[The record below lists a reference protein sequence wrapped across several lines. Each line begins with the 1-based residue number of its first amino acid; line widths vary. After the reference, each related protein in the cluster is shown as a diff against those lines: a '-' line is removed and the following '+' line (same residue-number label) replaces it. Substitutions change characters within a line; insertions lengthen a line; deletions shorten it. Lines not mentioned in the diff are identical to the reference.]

1 MSAFDLASSPS
12 EGEWDEA
19 ELFQPAASTLGS
31 RYKRIVRSKSSVS
44 ATNSRGSSTLSVV
57 KLEVKA
63 PEANRSGLLAAQLK
77 GYALVTAFETCH
89 LGSHP
94 VVTACCVLRRSPL
107 PSSPASLSAGTD
119 SSSNKKRNGKLDSP
133 KATLATVDE
142 LSSASVE
149 SATSNARLPLPV
161 SPSSGNTSP
170 LAVPTK
176 RQNTSKWGIRP
187 ADEEEFV
194 PPHLMSAQTLPSDFV
209 YAEDARPVSTSYVVP
224 PAVFSKSSSNDFH
237 HTCCMLTCR
246 VLYSKA

>member
-1 MSAFDLASSPS
+1 MSGAQRAAAMSAFDLASSPS

-31 RYKRIVRSKSSVS
+31 RYKRVVRSKSSVS
-44 ATNSRGSSTLSVV
+44 ANNSRGSSTLSVV

-63 PEANRSGLLAAQLK
+63 PHANRSGLLAAQLK
-77 GYALVTAFETCH
+77 GYALLSTFETCH
-89 LGSHP
+89 PDSHF
-94 VVTACCVLRRSPL
+94 VMTSSRGLCRSPV
-107 PSSPASLSAGTD
+107 PSSPASQSAGID
-119 SSSNKKRNGKLDSP
+119 SPSNKKRNGKLDSP

-176 RQNTSKWGIRP
+176 RQNRSTWGIRP
-187 ADEEEFV
+187 ADEDEFV

-224 PAVFSKSSSNDFH
+224 SALFSTISQM
-237 HTCCMLTCR
+237 TCTALAAC
-246 VLYSKA
+246 

>member
-1 MSAFDLASSPS
+1 MSGAQKAAAMSAFDLASSPS

-31 RYKRIVRSKSSVS
+31 RYKRVVRSKSSVS
-44 ATNSRGSSTLSVV
+44 ANHSRGSSTLTVV

-63 PEANRSGLLAAQLK
+63 PDANRSGLLAAQLK
-77 GYALVTAFETCH
+77 G
-89 LGSHP
+89 SP
-94 VVTACCVLRRSPL
+94 V
-107 PSSPASLSAGTD
+107 PSSPASQSAGLD
-119 SSSNKKRNGKLDSP
+119 SPSNKKRSGKLDSP

-176 RQNTSKWGIRP
+176 RQNRNTWGNRP
-187 ADEEEFV
+187 ADEDEFV

-209 YAEDARPVSTSYVVP
+209 YAEDARPGSVLEGIGRKLRGSDAFRFRESVMRQTGFLEPQTSSQL
-224 PAVFSKSSSNDFH
+224 PAG
-237 HTCCMLTCR
+237 
-246 VLYSKA
+246 